1 MRVCVAKM
9 DEIRIVNRAKWV
21 LITQLKMDEAQAHH
35 YIERQAM
42 DYAYVAP
49 RGSGE
54 RHKNIRK
61 LRTAWR

>member
-1 MRVCVAKM
+1 M

-42 DYAYVAP
+42 DTRTSRREVAE
-49 RGSGE
+49 SVIKTYE
-54 RHKNIRK
+54 S
-61 LRTAWR
+61 